1 MITIGKLK
9 RNRRDDTLP
18 ITIITVFR
26 THTHLLLFE
35 VACCWLVNTNC
46 LCLFGQTEFVC
57 YVYNFNL
64 IVLRSIQNWLST
76 ECQPNTL
83 LFFSKSQDWL
93 ILIDWCQIARIL
105 CSEWNGMVLYDKSH
119 AFFVLGPSAVRIFR
133 NQILWHFLL
142 DVSIISHIE
151 PTCRNYLSVAKILAL
166 GPKDP
171 HFQKLGLKS
180 QEFKIF

>member
-64 IVLRSIQNWLST
+64 VVLRSIQNWLST

-83 LFFSKSQDWL
+83 LFFQKVKIDWFWL
-93 ILIDWCQIARIL
+93 IDAR
-105 CSEWNGMVLYDKSH
+105 SR
-119 AFFVLGPSAVRIFR
+119 AFFVVNGMEWFCMINLT
-133 NQILWHFLL
+133 HFLYWVRQPSEYSEIKFF
-142 DVSIISHIE
+142 D
-151 PTCRNYLSVAKILAL
+151 
-166 GPKDP
+166 
-171 HFQKLGLKS
+171 
-180 QEFKIF
+180 IFFWMCL